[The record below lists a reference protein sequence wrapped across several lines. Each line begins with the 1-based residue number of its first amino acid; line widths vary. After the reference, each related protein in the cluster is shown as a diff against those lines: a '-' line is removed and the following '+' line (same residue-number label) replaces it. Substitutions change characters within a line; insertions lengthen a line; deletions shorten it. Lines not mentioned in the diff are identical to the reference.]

1 MLSAFGVLTVLSSLE
16 RDADVL
22 DDYRGLFWR
31 HPGAALVFSAAL
43 LSLAGLPL
51 TAGFLG
57 KFYILVAGIEA
68 ARWLLVALLVLNS
81 AIALFYYLRL
91 VVTMYAPMHST
102 ADLSTSPSAPSASW
116 LAGIALTAL
125 LLVLLWLGIYPT
137 PFLAIIRTAVVSLT

>member
-1 MLSAFGVLTVLSSLE
+1 MTSLILCTAT
-16 RDADVL
+16 RFL
-22 DDYRGLFWR
+22 MSLLLLFSI
-31 HPGAALVFSAAL
+31 F
-43 LSLAGLPL
+43 
-51 TAGFLG
+51 G

-81 AIALFYYLRL
+81 ALALFYYLRL

-102 ADLSTSPSAPSASW
+102 AALSRSPSAPSASW

-125 LLVLLWLGIYPT
+125 LLFLLWLGLYQR